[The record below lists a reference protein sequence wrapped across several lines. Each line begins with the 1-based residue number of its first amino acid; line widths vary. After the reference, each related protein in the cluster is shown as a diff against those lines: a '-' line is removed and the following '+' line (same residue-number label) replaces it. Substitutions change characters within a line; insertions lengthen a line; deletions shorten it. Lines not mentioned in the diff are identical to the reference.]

1 MKTDLPKPCL
11 PEALLEGS
19 LSETTTCN
27 RFFMKD
33 CSSESLISQKP
44 KHPKRFLEENVS

>member
-1 MKTDLPKPCL
+1 VKTGLPKPCL
-11 PEALLEGS
+11 SEALLEGS

-33 CSSESLISQKP
+33 SSSESLISQKP
-44 KHPKRFLEENVS
+44 KHLKIILEENVS